1 MPVMPGIPTP
11 PGTDAAVVSLRDVSV
26 TLGGLPIVRGV
37 SADIGPGEFVA
48 LLGANGS
55 GKTTLLRAVLRLV
68 PHQRGRIEL
77 FGVPQHEFHDW
88 RRIGYVPQHVDPGL
102 LTATVR
108 EIVAAGRLP
117 LRRPF
122 MPPRRADREA
132 VDRAIRE
139 VGLTA
144 KAGTQLAHLSGGQRR
159 RALIARALAT
169 DPELLVMD
177 EPLAGVDVATQQSLA
192 DLLRTLTADRRL
204 TVLVVLHEHGPFAD
218 LVRRSLL
225 LQDGRLVF
233 DGVGFDPD
241 LPHEHHLPPEHVSSH
256 NDWVP
261 AYPSFPEPEQEDA

>member
-1 MPVMPGIPTP
+1 MTGVGTEPPVLR
-11 PGTDAAVVSLRDVSV
+11 LRDVSV

-37 SADIGPGEFVA
+37 SADIRAGEFVA

-68 PHQRGRIEL
+68 QHQRGSIEL
-77 FGVPQHEFHDW
+77 FGVPQEAFRDW
-88 RRIGYVPQHVDPGL
+88 GRIGYVPQQVDPGL

-108 EIVAAGRLP
+108 EVVAAGRLP

-122 MPPRRADREA
+122 VPPRRGDRQA
-132 VDRAIRE
+132 VERAIGE
-139 VGLTA
+139 VGLEE

-159 RALIARALAT
+159 RTLIARALAT

-192 DLLRTLTADRRL
+192 DLLRTLTTSRQL

-233 DGVGFDPD
+233 DGDGFDPG
-241 LPHEHHLPPEHVSSH
+241 LPHEFHHPPEHISSH

-261 AYPSFPEPEQEDA
+261 AYPSGPEPEQGDA